1 MLRFFTTMEEEG
13 KENTGQHD
21 ISLMTAI
28 ISVVSLMCQHMVEMR
43 VKDRMDPI
51 WTILPLGKRNA
62 EISVKLIPGPN
73 LFYIPINLV
82 LLTTSQLYL

>member
-1 MLRFFTTMEEEG
+1 MFFYHNGRRRKREH
-13 KENTGQHD
+13 GQHD

-43 VKDRMDPI
+43 VQGRMDPI

-62 EISVKLIPGPN
+62 EISAKLIQGPN
-73 LFYIPINLV
+73 LFYIPIHLV